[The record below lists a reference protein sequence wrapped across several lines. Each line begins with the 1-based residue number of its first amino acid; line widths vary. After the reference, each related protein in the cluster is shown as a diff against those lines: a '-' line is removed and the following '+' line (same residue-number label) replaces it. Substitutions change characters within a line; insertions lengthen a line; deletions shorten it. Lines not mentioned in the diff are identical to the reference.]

1 MKAHPSS
8 KHLTKE
14 QVREKLLNFDE
25 HFIVKVDPQYTTF
38 SPLAHADAIYDEL
51 IKMYWCLCTA
61 PDGVHFITCDSP
73 VVVRFRKGDGVGFG
87 GGFGHPTAE
96 VTFPISPNVC
106 IGLTRYN
113 KYKALF
119 VDSEFVKK
127 VNRRMA
133 LNAERY
139 VFSHELKKGIESL
152 VKKNSFTRQLPRVDK
167 EEILAN
173 LRARQHPLQ
182 RHDSFA

>member
-1 MKAHPSS
+1 MVS
-8 KHLTKE
+8 
-14 QVREKLLNFDE
+14 
-25 HFIVKVDPQYTTF
+25 
-38 SPLAHADAIYDEL
+38 
-51 IKMYWCLCTA
+51 
-61 PDGVHFITCDSP
+61 
-73 VVVRFRKGDGVGFG
+73 GFG

-113 KYKALF
+113 KYKALS

-173 LRARQHPLQ
+173 LRAHQHPLQ